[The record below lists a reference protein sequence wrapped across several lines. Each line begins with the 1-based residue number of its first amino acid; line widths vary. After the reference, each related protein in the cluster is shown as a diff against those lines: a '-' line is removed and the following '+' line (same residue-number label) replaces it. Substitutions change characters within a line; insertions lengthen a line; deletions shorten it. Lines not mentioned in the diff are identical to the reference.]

1 LLERF
6 PPDVPAALRRIGG
19 LQAQYAPATYVGL
32 WSRVA
37 GLERD
42 TVTRALEDRIAN
54 WAGLKIG
61 DVKPALARA
70 ELRRFR
76 GPAGEELL
84 DLPDAPLP
92 EADTPAPVR
101 FLPVWDASLLVHAR
115 RTGILPEELRPRV
128 FTIRRP
134 HGVSTFLVDG
144 AVAGAWQFEDGRVTL
159 EPFRRLDAADR
170 RAVDAEAER
179 LAAFAG

>member
-1 LLERF
+1 
-6 PPDVPAALRRIGG
+6 
-19 LQAQYAPATYVGL
+19 
-32 WSRVA
+32 
-37 GLERD
+37 
-42 TVTRALEDRIAN
+42 
-54 WAGLKIG
+54 
-61 DVKPALARA
+61 
-70 ELRRFR
+70 
-76 GPAGEELL
+76 
-84 DLPDAPLP
+84 
-92 EADTPAPVR
+92 
-101 FLPVWDASLLVHAR
+101 VWDASLLVHAR